1 MREWISMN
9 FEAFERDVLH
19 DFCLASVRLGEQFER
34 LATNGN
40 VSFAVLQSLV
50 GEPLDKG
57 LFWRLKDKSHHIF
70 KRGTD
75 CNPAGPLLDWSMGYI
90 FHESLKLME
99 DAHQRQY
106 YGPYLDTH
114 MRRKDDPS
122 LKAIMGELSG
132 IRQETCESIQR
143 EVTRLKKLL
152 SLSRKL
158 FNIYFAGR
166 AWHKPLARFLNDNP
180 SLVRKAFQNDYDAF
194 IIAVYGN
201 EPERMFVEAAR
212 SLFESARF
220 EAADKALDTALS
232 LNPSSP
238 AVQSL
243 LAEKNARAQADM
255 EKA

>member
-1 MREWISMN
+1 MREWITMN

-19 DFCLASVRLGEQFER
+19 DFCLASVSLGEQFER

-40 VSFAVLQSLV
+40 VSFAVLQYLV
-50 GEPLDKG
+50 GEPLNKG
-57 LFWRLKDKSHHIF
+57 LFWRLKDKAHHIF
-70 KRGTD
+70 KRGAD
-75 CNPAGPLLDWSMGYI
+75 NPAGPMLDWSMGYI

-114 MRRKDDPS
+114 MQRQKDPA
-122 LKAIMGELSG
+122 LAAIMKDLSG
-132 IRQETCESIQR
+132 IRQETCESICR
-143 EVTRLKKLL
+143 EVARLQKLL

-158 FNIYFAGR
+158 FHIYFAGR
-166 AWHKPLARFLNDNP
+166 ADHKPLARFLNDNP
-180 SLVRKAFQNDYDAF
+180 ILVKEAFQEDYGSFFD
-194 IIAVYGN
+194 AVYGN

-220 EAADKALDTALS
+220 EAADRALDTALS

-238 AVQSL
+238 TVQAL
-243 LAEKNARAQADM
+243 LAEKNASQQVDM
-255 EKA
+255 KII